1 MPELPEVETIAV
13 ILRQGNDDQPP
24 VTGRQVLDTQLLW
37 ERTLA
42 SPSPAEFKSRI
53 IGQRIEDSGRRG
65 KYLLL
70 QLSADTLIIHLRM
83 SGDLFVEPVAL
94 PPAPHHRLI
103 LNLDRGLR
111 LAFND
116 TRKFGRVWLTSNPEK
131 VLNGLGPEPLDPAFT
146 AGDLHQRLQA
156 RRRQLKPLLL
166 DQSFLAGLGNIYT
179 DEALNLARL
188 HPLAIANTLTKEQ
201 TRRLWNAIR
210 QVLRAGIRSNGASID
225 WVYRGGSYQHQF
237 RVYKRAGEPCPEC
250 GTKIVRTVVGQRG
263 THLCPNCQ
271 PFPSLA
277 RGITLQE
284 G

>member
-13 ILRQGNDDQPP
+13 ILRQGNDEQPP
-24 VTGRQVLDTQLLW
+24 VTGRQVIDTQLLW

-53 IGQRIEDSGRRG
+53 IGQRIEDSARRG

-70 QLSADTLIIHLRM
+70 PLSADTLIIHLRM
-83 SGDLFVEPVAL
+83 SGDLLVEPATQ
-94 PPAPHHRLI
+94 PTAPHHRLM
-103 LNLDRGLR
+103 LNLDGGLR

-116 TRKFGRVWLTSNPEK
+116 TRKFGRVWLTSDPGK
-131 VLNGLGPEPLDPAFT
+131 VLNSLGPEPLDPAFT
-146 AGDLHQRLQA
+146 AGDLYQRLQS
-156 RRRQLKPLLL
+156 RGRQLKPLLL

-179 DEALNLARL
+179 DEALNLARI
-188 HPLAIANTLTKEQ
+188 HPLTIANTLTEEQ
-201 TRRLWNAIR
+201 TRRLWDAIR
-210 QVLRAGIRSNGASID
+210 NVLTAGIRSNGASID

-237 RVYKRAGEPCPEC
+237 RVYNRAGEPCPEC
-250 GTKIVRTVVGQRG
+250 GTTIVRIVVGQRG

-277 RGITLQE
+277 RGLNLQE
-284 G
+284 